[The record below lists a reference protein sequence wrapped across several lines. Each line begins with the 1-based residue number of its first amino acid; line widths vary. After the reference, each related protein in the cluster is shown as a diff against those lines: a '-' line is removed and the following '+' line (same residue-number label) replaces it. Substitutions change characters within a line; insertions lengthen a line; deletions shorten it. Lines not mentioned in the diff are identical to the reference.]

1 MEIFDQLCVPGS
13 RVSGVFT
20 CGWGTLV
27 MTVIEK
33 SALVKFSA
41 QQMFDL
47 VNDIEAYPQFLPW
60 CSNSRI
66 IKRADDLVEAELM
79 ISKGGFKKSFS
90 TRNRIDRGGRLTVSL
105 LEGPFS
111 YLEGVW
117 DFMPLREDA
126 SKISLNLEFEMS
138 GKLASLAF
146 GAVFNQICNTMVSSF
161 TTRAK
166 EIYG

>member
-1 MEIFDQLCVPGS
+1 M
-13 RVSGVFT
+13 
-20 CGWGTLV
+20 TLV
-27 MTVIEK
+27 QK

-47 VNDIEAYPQFLPW
+47 VNDIESYPQFLPW
-60 CSNSRI
+60 CSGSRI
-66 IKRADDLVEAELM
+66 LKREDDYVEAELM

-90 TRNRIDRGGRLTVSL
+90 TRNRVDQGGKITVSL
-105 LEGPFS
+105 LDGPFT

-117 DFMPLREDA
+117 KFMPLREDA
-126 SKISLNLEFEMS
+126 SKISLDLEFEMS

-161 TTRAK
+161 TNRARQM
-166 EIYG
+166 YV